1 MADLV
6 VEDIHTAYD
15 RVDVLSGVS
24 VTARAGEITCILGAN
39 GAGKSTLIRSVL
51 GLTPP
56 RLGSIRFGSTQL
68 LGLPPHAVVGHRIA
82 CIPEGRKVFP
92 RMSVTENLLAG
103 AYRTSDR
110 AAVRA
115 RIESVFEIFPRLR
128 ERQAQLAGTMSGGE
142 QAMLSI
148 GRGLMADPLL
158 LIIDEPSL
166 GLSPLFVK
174 ENFNVIRRVNERG
187 VAVLLVEQNVRQT
200 LAIAHRGYVLSQGRV
215 TAEGSAQALRDNPEV
230 QRAYFG

>member
-1 MADLV
+1 MADLIV
-6 VEDIHTAYD
+6 DDVYTAYD

-24 VTARAGEITCILGAN
+24 VVARAGEITCILGAN

-56 RLGSIRFGSTQL
+56 RQGSIRFGATQL
-68 LGLPPHAVVGHRIA
+68 VGLPPHTVVGHRIA
-82 CIPEGRKVFP
+82 CIPEGRKVFA
-92 RMSVTENLLAG
+92 RMSVTENLFAG
-103 AYRTSDR
+103 AYRSSDR

-128 ERQAQLAGTMSGGE
+128 ERQTQLAGTMSGGE

-166 GLSPLFVK
+166 GLSPRFVK

-187 VAVLLVEQNVRQT
+187 VAVLLVEQNVR
-200 LAIAHRGYVLSQGRV
+200 A
-215 TAEGSAQALRDNPEV
+215 ALRIAD
-230 QRAYFG
+230 RAVFLRAGKVILEEDSATALARGTWWDLF